1 MDGRGGH
8 GGRGYSNGHK
18 LILKNQVSLPHP
30 WRNKIDNLLR
40 KMRIDIMKEIKL
52 AITNAISSQILEIA
66 IAMATQIKTAITAEM
81 STAATD
87 IMTLSHVELDEETE
101 LINQSSTTTN
111 EETHSTPMEVDADPR
126 KRKAPNDTKET
137 TTTTT
142 TNMIT
147 PTRNQRP
154 QKHR

>member
-1 MDGRGGH
+1 MT
-8 GGRGYSNGHK
+8 
-18 LILKNQVSLPHP
+18 P
-30 WRNKIDNLLR
+30 
-40 KMRIDIMKEIKL
+40 
-52 AITNAISSQILEIA
+52 
-66 IAMATQIKTAITAEM
+66 QIKTTITVEM
-81 STAATD
+81 PTDATN
-87 IMTLSHVELDEETE
+87 IMTLSPVELDEETE
-101 LINQSSTTTN
+101 LITQSLTMTN
-111 EETHSTPMEVDADPR
+111 EETHPTPMEVDADPR